1 MPRNLV
7 PVLAIVDRLR
17 TSARLI
23 LVVILLVVPALV
35 ATGGFFT
42 TMGSAMAFS
51 AKERAGVTV
60 LVPALKALAATAAGS
75 APDLDALAAA
85 VAAQPELDLG
95 SALNDVTGASPAST
109 LDERE
114 NLSIALVAL
123 INAVGNNSNLIL
135 DPDLDSFYVMDALVV
150 QVPKLM
156 VAALQ
161 QANGPTGASAQTVV
175 AHQAV
180 LAGALLG
187 AAGGIAGD
195 LETALSKTA
204 DAPLKADLA
213 SLVAAAAVGNELSAA
228 LAADLSRASGV
239 DPTAAANA
247 AGGAVDGAANGL
259 ERLLVTRGSGLALQ
273 RNLILA
279 LTGLGLLLASWVATG
294 LWWRTRH
301 DVTLMVDGVSAIA
314 DGDLSDHD
322 LPAGRDEL
330 GDVGRALA
338 VARNQMIHD
347 RTELA
352 AAQVAR
358 EDQLHEAFIQ
368 QRLAEKQA
376 RQRAQDIID
385 DTSTA
390 VIAQLGGIGTQVDS
404 VRAAATLI
412 DARVA
417 TSTRA
422 TRQVVERV
430 GQADQVVVALSGSL
444 RRVAGIAALI
454 GGVAD
459 QTKLLA
465 LNATIEAARAGE
477 AGRGFA
483 VVASEVKGLATETA
497 QSTEQ
502 ITAIIAEL
510 ESDAG
515 AVSAA
520 IVAMGRGITDV
531 DVATS
536 ELTDVAQRQ
545 YVLVEALT
553 GSLKQTTERIQSMS
567 ELTDQLERRRDERV
581 PSPDLVVLIRSAD
594 GRGGPATV
602 RDLSGGGLRAVTDQV
617 SHLRV
622 GDLVT
627 AEMTLEGTEVVLKTT
642 VVRCEAGGHGSETLG
657 LQFLSPPDSVRA
669 LLGDEILRRTG
680 RSVAA

>member
-7 PVLAIVDRLR
+7 PVLAIIDRLR
-17 TSARLI
+17 TSARLV
-23 LVVILLVVPALV
+23 LVVVLLVVPALV
-35 ATGGFFT
+35 ATGGFVT
-42 TMGSAMAFS
+42 TIGSAIAFS
-51 AKERAGVTV
+51 VKERAGVSV
-60 LVPALKALAATAAGS
+60 LVPALDALAATAAAK
-75 APDLDALAAA
+75 APDLASLTAA
-85 VAAQPELDLG
+85 VEAHPELELG
-95 SALNDVTGASPAST
+95 TSLGDVAGASAVSTPA
-109 LDERE
+109 ERVA
-114 NLSIALVAL
+114 LSVALVAL
-123 INAVGNNSNLIL
+123 INATGNNSNLIL

-161 QANGPTGASAQTVV
+161 QVNGPAGDPTQSVIAY
-175 AHQAV
+175 QAV
-180 LAGALLG
+180 LAGAILSA
-187 AAGGIAGD
+187 AAGVASD
-195 LETALSKTA
+195 LTTAAAKTA
-204 DAPLKADLA
+204 DAALNADLE
-213 SLVAAAAVGNELSAA
+213 SLAAAAAAGDELSGA
-228 LAADLSRASGV
+228 LASDLSRASGV
-239 DPTAAANA
+239 DPTAAADAVGSAIDDA
-247 AGGAVDGAANGL
+247 ARGL
-259 ERLLVTRGSGLALQ
+259 DRLLVTRGSGLAIQ
-273 RNLILA
+273 RDLILA
-279 LTGLGLLLASWVATG
+279 LTGLGLLLASWVAAG

-314 DGDLSDHD
+314 AGDLADRV

-338 VARNQMIHD
+338 IARNQMVND
-347 RTELA
+347 RAELA
-352 AAQVAR
+352 ASQVAR

-390 VIAQLGGIGTQVDS
+390 VIDQLVEIGTQVDS

-417 TSTRA
+417 TSTHA
-422 TRQVVERV
+422 TRQVVQRV
-430 GQADQVVVALSGSL
+430 GQADEVVAALSGSL

-483 VVASEVKGLATETA
+483 IVASEVKGLATETA
-497 QSTEQ
+497 RSTEQ
-502 ITAIIAEL
+502 ITDIISEL

-520 IVAMGRGITDV
+520 IVAMAHGITDV
-531 DVATS
+531 DLATS

-545 YVLVEALT
+545 YVLVETLT
-553 GSLKQTTERIQSMS
+553 RSLMQTTERIQSMR
-567 ELTDQLERRRDERV
+567 ELSDQLERRSAERI
-581 PSPDLVVLIRSAD
+581 PSPDLVVRIRSAD
-594 GRGGPATV
+594 GRGVEASV
-602 RDLSGGGLRAVTDQV
+602 RNLAEGGLRAVTDHA
-617 SHLRV
+617 SGLRV

-627 AEMTLEGTEVVLKTT
+627 AEVTLEGIAVDLKTT
-642 VVRCEAGGHGSETLG
+642 VVRCEGTGEGSETLG
-657 LQFLSPPDSVRA
+657 LQFLSPPDSMRA
-669 LLGDEILRRTG
+669 LLRNEIDRRTG
-680 RSVAA
+680 RAVAA